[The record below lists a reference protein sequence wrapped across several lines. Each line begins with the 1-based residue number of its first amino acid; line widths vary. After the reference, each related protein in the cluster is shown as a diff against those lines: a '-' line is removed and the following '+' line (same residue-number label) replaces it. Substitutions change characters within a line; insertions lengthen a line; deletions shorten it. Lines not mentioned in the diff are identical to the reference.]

1 MSSDN
6 GCIGSQA
13 LSLLAHSRSFCK
25 RLFAFTPNF
34 AAACI
39 PPADTLK
46 REPMDHTQITRLL
59 EIMAKLRSP
68 EGCPWDAQQT
78 PQSLKPYLLEEA
90 YEVLE
95 ALDEEIPAGI
105 REELGDLLLQVV
117 FLARIFEERG
127 EFTFEDV
134 AGSIADKL
142 VRRHPHVFA
151 GLDESD
157 FDALHKNWD
166 RIKAAE
172 KDHQPQRASLISAP
186 PRTLPALQ
194 RAQKVLTKMSRYDLP
209 HAAGPES
216 PEEDAL
222 SRLQRDLENC
232 DRNDA
237 ESRLGG
243 FLLDVAEVAR
253 QNGIDAEGT
262 LRRSTD
268 RLVRKTQTFEESLD
282 KKGTTLA
289 DADAQS
295 RRALWCKHV
304 VED

>member
-1 MSSDN
+1 
-6 GCIGSQA
+6 
-13 LSLLAHSRSFCK
+13 
-25 RLFAFTPNF
+25 
-34 AAACI
+34 
-39 PPADTLK
+39 
-46 REPMDHTQITRLL
+46 MDHTQITRLL
-59 EIMAKLRSP
+59 EIMAILRGP

-172 KDHQPQRASLISAP
+172 KDHQPQRTSLISPP
-186 PRTLPALQ
+186 PRALPALQ

-209 HAAGPES
+209 HAADDPAKD
-216 PEEDAL
+216 DAL
-222 SRLQRDLENC
+222 SRLQRDLEDC
-232 DRNDA
+232 DRDEA
-237 ESRLGG
+237 ESRLSG

-253 QNGIDAEGT
+253 RSGIDAEGA
-262 LRRSTD
+262 LRRGTD
-268 RLVRKTQTFEESLD
+268 RLVRKTQALEESLD
-282 KKGTTLA
+282 QKGTTLA
-289 DADAQS
+289 DADAPS
-295 RRALWCKHV
+295 RRRMWRQYID
-304 VED
+304 EE